1 VYIPLPASSHVV
13 PLAHT
18 AESFFA
24 GRLDVD
30 PVNHPDFSPLLISS
44 HANLPPLVV
53 ADLRIRHTT
62 RRGIPLPEDP
72 KEGGHQNEGYVY
84 VLFHL

>member
-1 VYIPLPASSHVV
+1 V

-53 ADLRIRHTT
+53 QICGLDTLRDEHS
-62 RRGIPLPEDP
+62 LPEDP
-72 KEGGHQNEGYVY
+72 KEGGHQNEEYVY